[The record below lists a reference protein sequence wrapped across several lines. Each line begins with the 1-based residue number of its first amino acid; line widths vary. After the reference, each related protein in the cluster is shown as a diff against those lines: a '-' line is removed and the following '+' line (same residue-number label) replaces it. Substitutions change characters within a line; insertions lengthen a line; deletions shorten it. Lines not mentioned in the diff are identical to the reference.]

1 MRLGVDVLFRHLD
14 VGDLLGRHHQ
24 AEVYALEQEDGAVL
38 QAAGDRRLADERPL
52 TGQPAVAAVLQ
63 GRPRGQ
69 VALQERL
76 EGRGGGQHTDTSI
89 LSIFKSYFLRNKCA
103 NELR

>member
-24 AEVYALEQEDGAVL
+24 AEVHALQQEDGAVL
-38 QAAGDRRLADERPL
+38 QAAGDGRLADERPL
-52 TGQPAVAAVLQ
+52 TGPPVVPGVAQA
-63 GRPRGQ
+63 GARRQ

-76 EGRGGGQHTDTSI
+76 GGDKRS
-89 LSIFKSYFLRNKCA
+89 
-103 NELR
+103 